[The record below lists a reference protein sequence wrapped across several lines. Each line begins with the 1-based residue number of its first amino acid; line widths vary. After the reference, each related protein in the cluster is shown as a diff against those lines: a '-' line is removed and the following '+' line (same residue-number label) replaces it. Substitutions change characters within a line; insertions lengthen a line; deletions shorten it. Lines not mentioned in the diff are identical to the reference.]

1 MNAVIDKSPEAAAL
15 REAVVALF
23 VVLDASDPPP
33 PAIVIVFTAPVP
45 LATTPDPTKL
55 RVVALV
61 DSAEPSS

>member
-1 MNAVIDKSPEAAAL
+1 MNAVIDKSPDCAAL
-15 REAVVALF
+15 REAVVELF

-45 LATTPDPTKL
+45 LATTPAPAKL

-61 DSAEPSS
+61 ASAEPSS